1 MEWNSDFISS
11 LFTAISGVASAIAI
25 WLTTS
30 QFANSK
36 KNDVKHFWYRE
47 FLVLNE
53 LEEYNNIF
61 DKISKLIYEKEK
73 NYSKTLLE
81 LKDCFEKLRE
91 IFYKTE
97 FFDKVMFNK
106 VYEFLNMCEQ
116 ECLINSNL
124 SKEEVLK
131 MSNILLKSLYLYEL
145 NEYENFEIK
154 Y

>member
-1 MEWNSDFISS
+1 MEWNSEFISS
-11 LFTAISGVASAIAI
+11 IFIVISGVASAIAV

-47 FLVLNE
+47 FLLLSE
-53 LEEYNNIF
+53 LEKYNNIF
-61 DKISKLIYEKEK
+61 EKISKLIYERK
-73 NYSKTLLE
+73 NNLPKTLLE
-81 LKDCFEKLRE
+81 LKDCFEDLRE

-116 ECLINSNL
+116 ECLINPNL

-145 NEYENFEIK
+145 EEYKNFEIK